1 MLVQV
6 GLLDPSG
13 LPVAG
18 VESAK
23 KVLDPSRPANALM
36 PNWADS
42 EGKP

>member
-1 MLVQV
+1 VQV

-23 KVLDPSRPANALM
+23 KVLDPSHPANALM